1 MHIIVRYYNTIIIY
15 FWCKLLSGTS
25 EIKLSVIFFAYIA
38 YGWKE
43 ILKTGERKT
52 MDSFNEA
59 WDVICEYCKSKI
71 TQIAYNTWIS
81 KIQPVKMDFAEG
93 KAILMVPAEFHRQT
107 LLRGYKN
114 LLNEAFASVFGD
126 GVEILIT
133 VPDEVITQEK
143 ENTENVTDSDYEFT
157 FDTFIVG
164 SSNKFAHAAS
174 LAVATNPGRAYNP
187 LFIYGNSGL
196 GKTHLLYSIRSE
208 IQKNDPNK
216 KIIYVK
222 GEDFTNELV
231 EALMKKSNIE
241 FRQKYRQSDVLLVD
255 DIQFI
260 GGKESTQ
267 EEFFHTFNTLYE
279 AKCQIVLTSDRPPKE
294 IKTLEDRLRSR
305 FESGLIADIQ
315 PPDFETRI
323 AIIRRKAELL
333 QIELPN
339 DVTEYIATR
348 LKSNIRQLEGVVKK
362 LKAKNQ
368 LYGDKIT
375 INVAQKT
382 ISEILNNDQP
392 PPLTVEMIIDEV
404 ARHFGLTSDD
414 IRSSK
419 RNSTISNARQ
429 ISIYAV
435 RDITNM
441 SMNLIGEEFG
451 GRDHSTIVY
460 ALKQIEKNME
470 KDPKLKATVEDI
482 IKNIKNR

>member
-1 MHIIVRYYNTIIIY
+1 
-15 FWCKLLSGTS
+15 
-25 EIKLSVIFFAYIA
+25 
-38 YGWKE
+38 
-43 ILKTGERKT
+43 

-59 WDVICEYCKSKI
+59 WTLVLDYCKKI
-71 TQIAYNTWIS
+71 VTTSAYKSWLANIE
-81 KIQPVKMDFAEG
+81 PVKLDLAEG
-93 KAILMVPAEFHRQT
+93 KAIVMVPSDFQRNIVMTVYHKFLTEAMENIFGMT
-107 LLRGYKN
+107 LELVIIVP
-114 LLNEAFASVFGD
+114 NEIS
-126 GVEILIT
+126 
-133 VPDEVITQEK
+133 EK
-143 ENTENVTDSDYEFT
+143 EQEITEKTIDEDYEFT

-164 SSNKFAHAAS
+164 SANKFAHAAS

-196 GKTHLLYSIRSE
+196 GKTHLLYAIRNE
-208 IQKNDPNK
+208 IHKNHPEKD
-216 KIIYVK
+216 IVYVK
-222 GEDFTNELV
+222 GEDFTNELI

-241 FRQKYRQSDVLLVD
+241 FRQKYRKSDVLLVD

-260 GGKESTQ
+260 GGKDATQ

-279 AKCQIVLTSDRPPKE
+279 AKSQIVLTSDRPPKE
-294 IKTLEDRLRSR
+294 IQTLEDRLRSR

-333 QIELPN
+333 QIELPD

-348 LKSNIRQLEGVVKK
+348 LKTNIRQLEGVVKK

-375 INVAQKT
+375 INIAQKT

-404 ARHFGLTSDD
+404 ARNFGLTSND

-419 RNSTISNARQ
+419 RNSNISNARQ
-429 ISIYAV
+429 IAVYAV
-435 RDITNM
+435 REITNM
-441 SMNLIGEEFG
+441 SMNNIGEEFG

-460 ALKQIEKNME
+460 ALKQIEKNMK
-470 KDPKLKATVEDI
+470 KDPKLKSTVDDI
-482 IKNIKNR
+482 IKNIRNR

>member
-1 MHIIVRYYNTIIIY
+1 
-15 FWCKLLSGTS
+15 
-25 EIKLSVIFFAYIA
+25 
-38 YGWKE
+38 
-43 ILKTGERKT
+43 

-59 WDVICEYCKSKI
+59 WDVICEYCRQHI

-81 KIQPVKMDFAEG
+81 KIKPVKMDFAEG

-107 LLRGYKN
+107 LIRGYMQ
-114 LLNEAFASVFGD
+114 LLNDAFASVFGE
-126 GVEILIT
+126 GIEIVVT
-133 VPDEVITQEK
+133 VPDEVIPPEK
-143 ENTENVTDSDYEFT
+143 ESTETIVDADYEFT

-196 GKTHLLYSIRSE
+196 GKTHLLYAIRNE
-208 IQKNDPNK
+208 IQKNDAK
-216 KIIYVK
+216 KKVIYVK

-260 GGKESTQ
+260 AGKESTQ

-333 QIELPN
+333 EIELPA

-404 ARHFGLTSDD
+404 ARHFGLTGDD

-419 RNSTISNARQ
+419 RNSNISNARQ
-429 ISIYAV
+429 IAIYAV
-435 RDITNM
+435 REITDL

-460 ALKQIEKNME
+460 ALKQIEKNMD
-470 KDPKLKATVEDI
+470 KDPKLRATVDDI